1 MPGKPPQIL
10 GAVCDHFDAAMGL
23 SVDVVEAKNRS
34 NNNACCFRAFWCKHR
49 IDESFDMGRH
59 TVFSEG
65 DEIVDGNDSVVA
77 ACLPFAARMFLSVN
91 SYFFSER
98 LLHWSFSRHGEVAKS
113 KPRAGRW
120 LGWVAWRDASAS
132 TWLSGVLVPVHVG
145 MVGEILRLAANACSP
160 HLFLFATMLRSSP
173 VTFLAFRS
181 KRCSLS

>member
-91 SYFFSER
+91 SYFFFRRDCCTGLSP
-98 LLHWSFSRHGEVAKS
+98 GM
-113 KPRAGRW
+113 GRW
-120 LGWVAWRDASAS
+120 PSPSQELGGGWAGWR
-132 TWLSGVLVPVHVG
+132 GEMPRRVLG
-145 MVGEILRLAANACSP
+145 
-160 HLFLFATMLRSSP
+160 
-173 VTFLAFRS
+173 
-181 KRCSLS
+181 